1 MMTEINPE
9 CQFNAIYKNVE
20 AQINLPSCFKNI
32 FTVIILEYLSTIVDD
47 IKPFSHKAAMR
58 SLVQCAM
65 YLCAVQ
71 CTGTP
76 LKNVLDKHK
85 I

>member
-1 MMTEINPE
+1 MMTKINPE

-47 IKPFSHKAAMR
+47 VKPFSHKGVMR
-58 SLVQCAM
+58 SLG
-65 YLCAVQ
+65 Q
-71 CTGTP
+71 CTMRCAEY
-76 LKNVLDKHK
+76 LHSYVLCNAREPR
-85 I
+85 